1 MSRNRSFKS
10 FVIVLLLAALAAAQ
24 DVASF
29 EKRTTVKKLDNGLT
43 VVICERPEA
52 PVFSFF
58 THVDAGSV
66 QDPLGQTGLAH
77 MFEHMAFK
85 GTDKIGTKD
94 YAAEKVALEKVE
106 QTYAAY
112 IAERDKPVGRDEKKL
127 KDLEKAWKDA
137 VAEAD
142 KYVKPNE
149 FPQIVEIN
157 GGEDLNANT
166 SDDETNYFY
175 SFPENRLELWA
186 YLESERFLHPVMREF
201 YKERNV
207 VIEERRMRVD
217 SNPIGRLLEQFT
229 TAAFQAHEYH
239 RPTIG
244 WMSDLNSFSATD
256 AKKFFDEYYIPS
268 NMVVTVVG
276 DVKASETMPIIEKY
290 FGRIPSRPRPDER
303 TTTEPP
309 QNAERR
315 VVLQDMSQ
323 PLYLEGYHRP
333 DYRSPD
339 DAVYDAIAD
348 LMSSGRTS
356 RLYRALVRDKKIAAD
371 SAGFTGLP
379 GNKYPHL
386 FAFYAF
392 PLPGH
397 KPEEM
402 ADAIHVEIEKLKNED
417 ISDEELKMIKTRAKA
432 NLDPQPGQQR
442 RPGQQSGFIPGALR
456 RLARTVPLRWTASTK
471 SPKRTFAAWLIKL
484 LFQPIVQWELSK
496 PSPLLQQRTKKEERN
511 ENSSPAHS
519 PFDSSCH
526 QRGSSA
532 SRCASDELAADSDS
546 ASARVS
552 SSGAEAHRTAEWHG
566 DLSSGRP
573 RTPGHRWHRT
583 HPRRLAVRAREQ
595 SRNAGYLRRSLAHRW
610 NQGANRGSTRRLP

>member
-1 MSRNRSFKS
+1 MSYKRFLKS
-10 FVIVLLLAALAAAQ
+10 FAIVLVLAVVAGAQ
-24 DVASF
+24 DLASF
-29 EKRTTVKKLDNGLT
+29 EKRTTVKTLDNGLT

-85 GTDKIGTKD
+85 GTDKIGTTD

-106 QTYAAY
+106 QVYAAY
-112 IAERDKPVGRDEKKL
+112 ITERDKPVGRDEQKL
-127 KDLEKAWKDA
+127 KELQKAWMDA
-137 VAEAD
+137 VAEAN

-149 FPQIVEIN
+149 FPQIVENN

-166 SDDETNYFY
+166 ADDETNYFY

-244 WMSDLNSFSATD
+244 WMSDLNTFSATD
-256 AKKFFDEYYIPS
+256 AKKFFDKYYIPS
-268 NMVVTVVG
+268 NMVVAVVG
-276 DVKASETMPIIEKY
+276 DVKASETMPVIEKY
-290 FGRIPSRPRPDER
+290 FGRIPSRPKPDER

-315 VVLQDMSQ
+315 VILQDMSQ

-333 DYRSPD
+333 DYRSTD

-348 LMSSGRTS
+348 LMSNGRTS

-397 KPEEM
+397 KPDEM

-432 NLDPQPGQQR
+432 NLIRGLGSNEGLANDLAIYQARYDDWRELFRSVDRIDKVSKADIR
-442 RPGQQSGFIPGALR
+442 RVAKQTFVPTN
-456 RLARTVPLRWTASTK
+456 RTVGIIETK
-471 SPKRTFAAWLIKL
+471 VAA
-484 LFQPIVQWELSK
+484 P
-496 PSPLLQQRTKKEERN
+496 
-511 ENSSPAHS
+511 
-519 PFDSSCH
+519 
-526 QRGSSA
+526 
-532 SRCASDELAADSDS
+532 AADQQG
-546 ASARVS
+546 
-552 SSGAEAHRTAEWHG
+552 GA
-566 DLSSGRP
+566 
-573 RTPGHRWHRT
+573 
-583 HPRRLAVRAREQ
+583 Q
-595 SRNAGYLRRSLAHRW
+595 
-610 NQGANRGSTRRLP
+610 

>member
-1 MSRNRSFKS
+1 MSYKCFLKS
-10 FVIVLLLAALAAAQ
+10 FTIVLVLAALADAQ
-24 DVASF
+24 DLASF
-29 EKRTTVKKLDNGLT
+29 EKRTTVKTLANGLT

-66 QDPLGQTGLAH
+66 QDPLGETGLAH

-85 GTDKIGTKD
+85 GTDKIGTTD
-94 YAAEKVALEKVE
+94 YAGEKVALEKVE
-106 QTYAAY
+106 QDYAAY
-112 IAERDKPVGRDEKKL
+112 IAERDKPVGRDEQKVKEL
-127 KDLEKAWKDA
+127 QKAWMDA
-137 VAEAD
+137 TTEAN

-149 FPQIVEIN
+149 FPQIVEMN

-166 SDDETNYFY
+166 NDDETNYFY

-244 WMSDLNSFSATD
+244 WMSDLNTFSATD
-256 AKKFFDEYYIPS
+256 AKKFFDKYYIPS
-268 NMVVTVVG
+268 NMVVAVVG
-276 DVKASETMPIIEKY
+276 DVKASETLPIVEKY
-290 FGRIPSRPRPDER
+290 FGRIPSRPKPDER

-315 VVLQDMSQ
+315 VILQDVSQ

-348 LMSSGRTS
+348 LMSDGRTS
-356 RLYRALVRDKKIAAD
+356 RLYRALVRDKKIASD

-417 ISDEELKMIKTRAKA
+417 VTDEELKMIKTRAKA
-432 NLDPQPGQQR
+432 NLIRSLGSNDGLANNLAIYQARYDDWRELFRSVDRIDKVSKADIR
-442 RPGQQSGFIPGALR
+442 RVAKQTFVPTN
-456 RLARTVPLRWTASTK
+456 RTVGIIETK
-471 SPKRTFAAWLIKL
+471 VAA
-484 LFQPIVQWELSK
+484 P
-496 PSPLLQQRTKKEERN
+496 
-511 ENSSPAHS
+511 
-519 PFDSSCH
+519 
-526 QRGSSA
+526 
-532 SRCASDELAADSDS
+532 AADQKG
-546 ASARVS
+546 
-552 SSGAEAHRTAEWHG
+552 GA
-566 DLSSGRP
+566 
-573 RTPGHRWHRT
+573 
-583 HPRRLAVRAREQ
+583 Q
-595 SRNAGYLRRSLAHRW
+595 
-610 NQGANRGSTRRLP
+610 